1 MIQIAGR
8 TIGRESEPFVIAE
21 MSGNHNNS
29 LERALEIV
37 DAAAKS
43 GAHALKI
50 QTYSAETITIRSD
63 RPEFRIE
70 DPDSLWSGRTLF
82 ELYDEASTPWDWHKE
97 IFDRCTELGMLGF
110 RTPFDSTAVTHLE
123 ALNVPCYKIASFE
136 IIDLPLIRLVAQT
149 GKPIIM
155 STGMA
160 DVGEIHQAVETAKS
174 NGCEG
179 IVLLKCTSNYP
190 ASPTD
195 SNILTIPH
203 LRDLFETEVGI
214 SDHTMGIGVSVAA
227 VALGATVIEKHFTLD
242 RSEGGV
248 DSNFSLEPD
257 EFKRLVEESLRAH
270 VSLGKIQY
278 GLLANEKTSKLHRRS
293 LYVVEDV
300 EEGAVASTRNVRS
313 IRPGNGLEPALLDLI
328 IGKKF
333 TKSVKAGNPLS
344 WDSFFEA

>member
-1 MIQIAGR
+1 MIQIATR
-8 TIGRESEPFVIAE
+8 TIGLESEPFVIAE

-37 DAAAKS
+37 DAAAES

-50 QTYSAETITIRSD
+50 QTYSAETITIKSD

-70 DPDSLWSGRTLF
+70 DEGSLWSGRTLF
-82 ELYDEASTPWDWHKE
+82 DLYDEACLPWEWHKA
-97 IFDRCTELGMLGF
+97 IFDRCTERGMIGF
-110 RTPFDSTAVTHLE
+110 STPFDGTAVVHLE
-123 ALNVPCYKIASFE
+123 SLNVPCYKIASFE

-160 DVGEIHQAVETAKS
+160 DVGEIHQAVHTARS
-174 NGCEG
+174 NGCRQ
-179 IVLLKCTSNYP
+179 IVLLKCTSSYP
-190 ASPTD
+190 AEPSD

-203 LRDLFETEVGI
+203 LRDMFETEVGI
-214 SDHTMGIGVSVAA
+214 SDHTLGTGVSVAA

-242 RSEGGV
+242 RSAGGV
-248 DSNFSLEPD
+248 DSDFSLEPD
-257 EFKRLVEESLRAH
+257 EFKRLVEESARAH
-270 VSLGKIQY
+270 ASLGRVQY
-278 GLLANEKTSKLHRRS
+278 GQLANEKTSKLHRRS

-300 EEGAVASTRNVRS
+300 EEGTLASIGNVRS
-313 IRPGNGLEPALLDLI
+313 IRPGNGLEPGLLDLI

-333 TKSVKAGNPLS
+333 ARSVKKGSPLS
-344 WDSFFEA
+344 WDLFF

>member
-1 MIQIAGR
+1 VIQIATR
-8 TIGRESEPFVIAE
+8 TIGLESEPFVIAE

-37 DAAAKS
+37 DAAAES

-50 QTYSAETITIRSD
+50 QTYTAETITIKSD

-70 DPDSLWSGRTLF
+70 DEGSLWSGRTLF
-82 ELYDEASTPWDWHKE
+82 DLYDEACLPWDWHKA
-97 IFDRCTELGMLGF
+97 IFDRCTERGMIGF
-110 RTPFDSTAVTHLE
+110 STPFDETAVAHLE
-123 ALNVPCYKIASFE
+123 SLNVQCYKIASFE

-160 DVGEIHQAVETAKS
+160 DVGEIHQAVETARS
-174 NGCEG
+174 NGCEQ
-179 IVLLKCTSNYP
+179 IVLLKCTSSYP
-190 ASPTD
+190 AKPSD

-203 LRDLFETEVGI
+203 LRDMFGTEVGI
-214 SDHTMGIGVSVAA
+214 SDHTLGTGVSVAA

-242 RSEGGV
+242 RSAGGV
-248 DSNFSLEPD
+248 DSDFSLEPD
-257 EFKRLVEESLRAH
+257 EFKRLVEESARAH
-270 VSLGKIQY
+270 ASLGRVQY
-278 GLLANEKTSKLHRRS
+278 GQLANEKTSKLHRRS

-300 EEGAVASTRNVRS
+300 EEGTLASISNVRS
-313 IRPGNGLEPALLDLI
+313 IRPGNGLEPGLLDLI

-333 TKSVKAGNPLS
+333 TRSVKKGNPLS
-344 WDSFFEA
+344 WDLFF